1 MIPLNSLEPSLSRVD
16 RRQAVQWMMAAVSA
30 SLALAKSPANAGVSE
45 FKPTLKGYGTD
56 PLLAKNYVPGDFWPL
71 SLSNSQRTSAAII
84 CDILFPADT
93 VSPSASSLHVHDFI
107 DEWISAPYEQQASDR
122 QPILDCIAWFE
133 AESEKRFHTPL
144 SKITEEQ
151 RNSICDDV
159 AYGSKSKAFDKP
171 AKDFSRFKYV
181 AAGGFYT
188 TPEGMKDIGYVGN
201 TPMVEFTGPTLE
213 ALKHVG
219 LA

>member
-1 MIPLNSLEPSLSRVD
+1 MNPLNSLEPFLAPVD
-16 RRQAVQWMMAAVSA
+16 RRQAMQWMLAAVSA
-30 SLALAKSPANAGVSE
+30 STALAKLPANAGVSE

-84 CDILFPADT
+84 CDILFPADA

-107 DEWISAPYEQQASDR
+107 DEWISAPYSDQASDR

-133 AESEKRFHTPL
+133 AESEKRFHAPL

-159 AYGSKSKAFDKP
+159 AFGSNANASAKQV
-171 AKDFSRFKYV
+171 KDFSRFKYV

-201 TPMVEFTGPTLE
+201 TPSVTFEGPTLE